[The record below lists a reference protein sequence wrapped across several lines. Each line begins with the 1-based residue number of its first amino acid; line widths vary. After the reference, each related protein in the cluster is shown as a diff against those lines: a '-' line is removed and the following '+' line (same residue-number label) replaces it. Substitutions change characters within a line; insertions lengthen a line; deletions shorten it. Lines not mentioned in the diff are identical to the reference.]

1 MKPGPKKTVCVQ
13 LPLDWYD
20 QVKEQ
25 AEQLDK
31 TVPGYIRQV
40 LRCYLWHVENA
51 PETLPGGWNIP

>member
-13 LPLDWYD
+13 LSLDWYD
-20 QVKEQ
+20 QVKKQ

-51 PETLPGGWNIP
+51 LETLTGRWIIP

>member
-1 MKPGPKKTVCVQ
+1 MKPGPKNTVCVQ

-51 PETLPGGWNIP
+51 PETLTGRWIIP

>member
-1 MKPGPKKTVCVQ
+1 MKPGPKNTVCVQ

-31 TVPGYIRQV
+31 TMPGYIRQV
-40 LRCYLWHVENA
+40 LRCYLWHGENA
-51 PETLPGGWNIP
+51 PETLTGRWIIP

>member
-31 TVPGYIRQV
+31 TMPGYIRQV
-40 LRCYLWHVENA
+40 LRCYL
-51 PETLPGGWNIP
+51 